1 MKTKFLLG
9 AVAATAAL
17 LASGGAFAQSAGSIV
32 VYGGAAQINPQVESG
47 DLTAPSLAGTK
58 VDVKKA
64 SSFVGGVTYY
74 WTDNISIDLPV
85 IAVPFKHD
93 VVGAGAID
101 GVGKLGTVKALPIT
115 VLGQYRFGEASSSFR
130 PFIGAGVTYGYF
142 FKPRATATL
151 SGITGGTP
159 SNPTTLSM
167 KSKFGTT
174 MELGAAYNV
183 TKDWSAS
190 LAVTKTFIKTTGSL
204 STGQTIETTLD
215 PVSVKFGIGYRF

>member
-1 MKTKFLLG
+1 MKKTKLLLG
-9 AVAATAAL
+9 AAASVAL
-17 LASGGAFAQSAGSIV
+17 LASGAAFAQSAGSIV

-64 SSFVGGVTYY
+64 SSFVGGITYY
-74 WTDNISIDLPV
+74 WTDNISIDLP
-85 IAVPFKHD
+85 IAAPFKHD

-101 GVGKLGTVKALPIT
+101 GVGKLGTVKSLPMT
-115 VLGQYRFGEASSSFR
+115 LLAQYRFGDASSAFR
-130 PFIGAGVTYGYF
+130 PFIGAGPTYGYF

-151 SGITGGTP
+151 SGITGGTA

-167 KSKFGTT
+167 KSRLGATL
-174 MELGAAYNV
+174 ELGAAYNV

-190 LAVTKTFIKTTGSL
+190 LSVTKTFIKTTGSL

-215 PVSVKFGIGYRF
+215 PVSIKFGVGYRF

>member
-1 MKTKFLLG
+1 MKTKLLLG
-9 AVAATAAL
+9 AVAALFATG
-17 LASGGAFAQSAGSIV
+17 SAFAQSAGSIV
-32 VYGGAAQINPQVESG
+32 VYAGAAQINPQVESG

-64 SSFVGGVTYY
+64 SSFVGGITYY
-74 WTDNISIDLPV
+74 WTDNISIDLP
-85 IAVPFKHD
+85 IAAPFKHD

-101 GVGKLGTVKALPIT
+101 GVGKLGTVKSLPMT
-115 VLGQYRFGEASSSFR
+115 LLAQYRFGDAGSAFR
-130 PFIGAGVTYGYF
+130 PFIGAGPTYGYF

-151 SGITGGTP
+151 SGITGGTT

-167 KSKFGTT
+167 KSRFGATL
-174 MELGAAYNV
+174 ELGAAYNV

-190 LAVTKTFIKTTGSL
+190 LSVTKTFIKTTGSL

-215 PVSVKFGIGYRF
+215 PVSIKFGVGYRF

>member
-1 MKTKFLLG
+1 MKNKFIPG
-9 AVAATAAL
+9 ALATL
-17 LASGGAFAQSAGSIV
+17 LAAFGAGSALAQSAGSIV

-64 SSFVGGVTYY
+64 SSFVGGITYY

-85 IAVPFKHD
+85 AAPFKHD
-93 VVGAGAID
+93 VIGAGAID
-101 GVGKLGTVKALPIT
+101 GVGKLGTVKSLPMT
-115 VLGQYRFGEASSSFR
+115 LLAQYRFGEASSAFR
-130 PFIGAGVTYGYF
+130 PFVGAGVTYGYF
-142 FKPRATATL
+142 FKPKATAVL

-167 KSKFGTT
+167 KSRFGTT
-174 MELGAAYNV
+174 LELGGAYNI

-215 PVSVKFGIGYRF
+215 PVSIKFGVGYRF

>member
-1 MKTKFLLG
+1 MKTRFLLG
-9 AVAATAAL
+9 AAAAL
-17 LASGGAFAQSAGSIV
+17 LAAGSACAQSAGSIV
-32 VYGGAAQINPQVESG
+32 VYGGAAQITPQVESG
-47 DLTAPSLAGTK
+47 DLTAPSLPGTK

-74 WTDNISIDLPV
+74 WTDNISIDLP
-85 IAVPFKHD
+85 IALPFKHD

-101 GVGKLGTVKALPIT
+101 GVGRLGTVKSLPMT
-115 VLGQYRFGEASSSFR
+115 LLAQYRFGDAGSTLR
-130 PFIGAGVTYGYF
+130 PFVGVGPTYGYF

-159 SNPTTLSM
+159 GNPTTLSM
-167 KSKFGTT
+167 KSRFGATV
-174 MELGAAYNV
+174 ELGAAYNV

-190 LAVTKTFIKTTGSL
+190 LSVTKTFIKTTGSL

-215 PVSVKFGIGYRF
+215 PVAIKFGIGYRF

>member
-9 AVAATAAL
+9 AAATL
-17 LASGGAFAQSAGSIV
+17 LAAGSAFAQSAGSIV

-74 WTDNISIDLPV
+74 WTDNISIDLP
-85 IAVPFKHD
+85 IAAPFKHD
-93 VVGAGAID
+93 VVGAGAIQ
-101 GVGKLGTVKALPIT
+101 GTGKLGTVKSLPMT
-115 VLGQYRFGEASSSFR
+115 LLAQYRFGDANSAFR
-130 PFIGAGVTYGYF
+130 PFVGAGPTYGYF
-142 FKPRATATL
+142 FKPRATAAL
-151 SGITGGTP
+151 SGITGGTT

-167 KSKFGTT
+167 KSRLGATL
-174 MELGAAYNV
+174 EVGAAYNV

-190 LAVTKTFIKTTGSL
+190 LSVAKTFIKTTGSL

-215 PVSVKFGIGYRF
+215 PVSIKFGVGYRF

>member
-1 MKTKFLLG
+1 MNIKS
-9 AVAATAAL
+9 L
-17 LASGGAFAQSAGSIV
+17 LAVTLLSATGLVHAQSAGSIV
-32 VYGGAAQINPQVESG
+32 VYGGAAQINPHVDSG

-74 WTDNISIDLPV
+74 WTDNISIDLP
-85 IAVPFKHD
+85 IALPFKHD
-93 VVGAGAID
+93 VVGAGAIE
-101 GVGKLGTVKALPIT
+101 GSGKLGTVKSLPMT
-115 VLGQYRFGEASSSFR
+115 LLAQYRFGDANSSFR
-130 PFIGAGVTYGYF
+130 PFVGAGVTYGYF
-142 FKPRATATL
+142 FKPRATAAL
-151 SGITGGTP
+151 SGLTGGSP
-159 SNPTTLSM
+159 ASPTTLSM
-167 KSKFGTT
+167 KSRFGTT
-174 MELGAAYNV
+174 MELGGAFNI

>member
-1 MKTKFLLG
+1 MKTKFLFGTL
-9 AVAATAAL
+9 AAL
-17 LASGGAFAQSAGSIV
+17 FAMGSACAQSAGSIV
-32 VYGGAAQINPQVESG
+32 VYGGAAQITPRVESG

-64 SSFVGGVTYY
+64 TSFVGGITYY
-74 WTDNISIDLPV
+74 WTDNISIDLP
-85 IAVPFKHD
+85 IALPFKHD

-101 GVGKLGTVKALPIT
+101 GTGKLGTVKSLPIT
-115 VLGQYRFGEASSSFR
+115 LLGQYRFGEASSAFR
-130 PFIGAGVTYGYF
+130 PFVGAGLTYGYF
-142 FKPRATATL
+142 FKPKATL

-167 KSKFGTT
+167 KSRLGATV
-174 MELGAAYNV
+174 ELGGAYNL

-190 LAVTKTFIKTTGSL
+190 LSFTKTFIKTTGSL

-215 PVSVKFGIGYRF
+215 PVSIKFGVGYRF